1 MQHHIMV
8 KNNDSSQKL
17 FVFEQYKMVFIQV
30 TFYNIWLL
38 IETQNGSNH
47 SYEIING
54 PAMSNIDR
62 LVKYKYID
70 QGWSIFIKI

>member
-1 MQHHIMV
+1 MQNRIM
-8 KNNDSSQKL
+8 KENNDSSQKL
-17 FVFEQYKMVFIQV
+17 FVFEQYKMFFIQV

-38 IETQNGSNH
+38 IETPNGSNH

-54 PAMSNIDR
+54 PVMSNIDR

-70 QGWSIFIKI
+70 PGWSIFIKI